1 MTANQSVLFSAFVS
15 GILWNCNGSV
25 LPQQLVIIMR
35 NADIKKMCMSVCMCV
50 GIFLLG
56 LVVFILLFT
65 EKLMLSEPDD
75 KKRKKEQDSDVK
87 EAKRSKR
94 GKRAGKNK
102 DTPEERAETELSKVM
117 ALKARLAKKK
127 DRPNKIRAVIDHKA
141 HDSRRTGKA

>member
-1 MTANQSVLFSAFVS
+1 
-15 GILWNCNGSV
+15 
-25 LPQQLVIIMR
+25 
-35 NADIKKMCMSVCMCV
+35 MCV
-50 GIFLLG
+50 CVLAFFLPG
-56 LVVFILLFT
+56 LVVFVFLFT
-65 EKLMLSEPDD
+65 EKLMLSEPND
-75 KKRKKEQDSDVK
+75 KKRKKVQDSNVK
-87 EAKRSKR
+87 EAKRPKR